1 METDAKKL
9 PEHSFCADVNTSC
22 TSALSNNLQQW
33 NLQYNQ

>member
-9 PEHSFCADVNTSC
+9 PEHSLCADA